1 MSTSGEVQHTLSAQ
15 VEDLVRQ
22 NEEVLQAV
30 TGQCRSLSTD
40 QLSWRP
46 LPGTWSVGQILS
58 HLTLTDQLYRPGMMG
73 AVGAARSKGLRS
85 TGPFKLGLMLGL
97 FTRLLEPPVRFR
109 MKAPR
114 PFRPPPPAEEV
125 KPGTLD
131 DFVVEHGRIIEL
143 MRGAGGVDLASE
155 RFASP
160 YTSLLKLTVYQAL
173 HIITSHAR
181 RHIWQIKRMIDDP
194 SFPHVN

>member
-1 MSTSGEVQHTLSAQ
+1 MSASGVVQHALSAQ

-30 TGQCRSLSTD
+30 TGQCRSLSTG

-46 LPGTWSVGQILS
+46 RPGTWSVGQILS
-58 HLTLTDQLYRPGMMG
+58 HLTLVDQLYLPGMVD
-73 AVGAARSKGLRS
+73 ALGAARSRGWRS
-85 TGPFKLGLMLGL
+85 MGPFKLGLMVGL
-97 FTRLLEPPVRFR
+97 FTRLLEPPARFR
-109 MKAPR
+109 MKTPR

-131 DFVVEHGRIIEL
+131 DFVVAHRRIIVL
-143 MRGAGGVDLASE
+143 MKGAGGVDLASE

-160 YTSLLKLTVYQAL
+160 VTSLLRLTVYQAL

-181 RHIWQIKRMIDDP
+181 RHIWQIKRVIDDL
-194 SFPHVN
+194 SFPHSK